1 MTKTIKHAFLATG
14 AFAFAFGSIVLG
26 PGSFTY
32 TTPALAQNAPAT
44 FEECAG
50 VPDEVE
56 RLACYD
62 EVASAKVPDT
72 VAAMKR
78 AQEQLQVDQ
87 FGLTTPGPGQKLDKM
102 NISFVSVKRNALGK
116 IVLTTEDGHVWVQA
130 DTKRVFY
137 PKQISGRIRKGAI
150 GSYFFTPDNKD
161 RPIKVKRVK

>member
-14 AFAFAFGSIVLG
+14 AIALG
-26 PGSFTY
+26 LGSFSY
-32 TTPALAQNAPAT
+32 LLPALAQSAPTT

-78 AQEQLQVDQ
+78 AQEQQQVDQ
-87 FGLTTPGPGQKLDKM
+87 FGLTTPGPGQALDDL
-102 NISFVSVKRNALGK
+102 NISFVSVRKNALGK
-116 IVLTTEDGHVWVQA
+116 VVLTTEDGQVWQQA
-130 DTKRVFY
+130 DTKKVFY
-137 PKQISGRIRKGAI
+137 PKQISGRIRKGMMGA
-150 GSYFFTPDNKD
+150 YFFTPDNKD